1 MDRGAWQATVHGVAK
16 SWTLLYHV
24 VLLSAV
30 QKSET
35 AICLYI
41 SPLFW
46 ISFPF
51 RSSQTWTM
59 VACATV
65 VLITYLF
72 YT

>member
-16 SWTLLYHV
+16 SWTLLYNV

-46 ISFPF
+46 ISFPP
-51 RSSQTWTM
+51 QTWTM

-72 YT
+72 YA